1 MPCSQAPIL
10 ECTAQNDDV
19 GPFHVAYAAMF
30 GSGVYRLSDGT
41 EAAVFRANFS
51 KHLRAPPSEGGAGPG
66 VRLLL
71 PVTVGQQKRG
81 DGELS
86 LDGPTERVKQAAFLP
101 GIELEFAP
109 AERWTLRTRA
119 QAGRSWQLDGA
130 ELEGVEPSAR
140 LAALGVRSR
149 LMWSDAPGR
158 PALINGLLWA
168 GIDPSDSERD
178 SLLRFTTALEL
189 DVGVPR
195 WEFRGEPMRLR
206 PHVLRI
212 GTIGARPRSRPSTTR
227 SRRSARN
234 GRSVSLRVGSKASRC
249 GSSSSRPLASHTG
262 SLITATGSRCISIP
276 YFEPAVILLASR
288 LQREPDRP

>member
-1 MPCSQAPIL
+1 MVTTFAKSFPWRGWVTVAVLAGAPIL

-206 PHVLRI
+206 PHVLRDWYY
-212 GTIGARPRSRPSTTR
+212 
-227 SRRSARN
+227 RRSPALAS
-234 GRSVSLRVGSKASRC
+234 GADEVAQVGSEWQVGVAAGREQGFKVWFFK
-249 GSSSSRPLASHTG
+249 
-262 SLITATGSRCISIP
+262 
-276 YFEPAVILLASR
+276 FEAVGIAYRFSDHSDGLKVYLNSVF
-288 LQREPDRP
+288 